1 MRHLIYLIFFFS
13 LILPHFSYSDSI
25 VNIIVPKISKEFLV
39 CEYFFKKNCLA
50 CHGVHGS
57 GIKNFGPP
65 LVHKLYESSHHG
77 DSSFVSA
84 IRNGVRS
91 HHWSFGDMA
100 PVESISDDEILK
112 VIGYIRFIQRAND
125 IY

>member
-1 MRHLIYLIFFFS
+1 MMDRY
-13 LILPHFSYSDSI
+13 YR
-25 VNIIVPKISKEFLV
+25 FL
-39 CEYFFKKNCLA
+39 FN
-50 CHGVHGS
+50 
-57 GIKNFGPP
+57 
-65 LVHKLYESSHHG
+65 
-77 DSSFVSA
+77 FVSA

-100 PVESISDDEILK
+100 PVENISDDEILK